1 MRLEKKGVTASLL
14 ALLFGLAAAAPAT
27 AQIYVDYRVT
37 GHVEMGF
44 LSVLSHKIQFSNSG
58 TYFSYTKDGGQ
69 DNLFSVS
76 RMSLDLRLSRKHTL
90 IFLYQPLSLETK
102 NLLQEDLVVD
112 DLVFPAGTPMR
123 FLYDFPFYRV
133 SWLWNLAK
141 DPRDELAVGFSFQL
155 RNARIEFES
164 LDGTLFR
171 SNRNVGPVPIFKF
184 RGRRGYDSG
193 FWIGAEA
200 DGFYAPISFINGS
213 SNEVVG
219 AILDAS
225 VRAGFRLPKNMEAFL
240 NLRYLGGGAVGT
252 SEDDPG
258 PGDGYVKNWLHFV
271 TVTVGLSIGLF

>member
-1 MRLEKKGVTASLL
+1 MCLNKKIWAVASLL
-14 ALLFGLAAAAPAT
+14 AAAGLFAAVPAP

-37 GHVEMGF
+37 GHLEMGY
-44 LSVLSHKIQFSNSG
+44 LAVLSHKIQFSNSG

-69 DNLFSVS
+69 DILFSLS

-90 IFLYQPLSLETK
+90 VFLYQPLSLDTK
-102 NLLQEDLVVD
+102 NTLTEDLVVD
-112 DLVFPAGTPMR
+112 DLLFPAGTPMNFR
-123 FLYDFPFYRV
+123 YDFPFWRV

-155 RNARIEFES
+155 RNARIEFAS

-171 SNRNVGPVPIFKF
+171 SNRNVGPVPILKF

-193 FWIGAEA
+193 FWIGAEV

-213 SNEVVG
+213 DNEVVG

-225 VRAGFRLPKNMEAFL
+225 VRAGFRLPKNMEAFF
-240 NLRYLGGGAVGT
+240 NIRYLAGGAVGT

-258 PGDGYVKNWLHFV
+258 PGDGYVKNWLHFF